1 MVVLCCD
8 YEDVWMYKMANFC
21 FLTSAMK
28 CLRGEGRGG
37 GVGDVYRVERV
48 KRAGEGMSSIF
59 YFVSAHIYS
68 YHSATSLC
76 VEQSRTGYLP

>member
-1 MVVLCCD
+1 MAVSWWYLGYDVAASWWCRGCSMVVLCCD

-37 GVGDVYRVERV
+37 GWRRLQG
-48 KRAGEGMSSIF
+48 GEG
-59 YFVSAHIYS
+59 
-68 YHSATSLC
+68 
-76 VEQSRTGYLP
+76 

>member
-1 MVVLCCD
+1 MF
-8 YEDVWMYKMANFC
+8 E
-21 FLTSAMK
+21 
-28 CLRGEGRGG
+28 RG